1 MAGSRASIVVGI
13 LAIAGGITWFALRDS
28 GRGSRPA
35 QGSGALTPRGSG
47 SGSGKAAIFA
57 PEGPQLAGSG
67 NAFDPP
73 RPALLDAQVIDAPSH
88 RDVFTAQTRD
98 PAWAAKIEGELEAQ
112 MRRLKLT
119 AVQGVECRADQ
130 CELTITGTIHAV
142 ETTIA
147 ALESPEGLSTSAKS
161 LLLGGPEHR
170 DDQLTLRVYALFE
183 R

>member
-1 MAGSRASIVVGI
+1 MARSRASIVVGI

-28 GRGSRPA
+28 GHGSGPA
-35 QGSGALTPRGSG
+35 RGSGAGPETE

-57 PEGPQLAGSG
+57 PEGPRLAGSG

-73 RPALLDAQVIDAPSH
+73 RPALPDAQVIDAPSH
-88 RDVFTAQTRD
+88 RDVFTGQTRD
-98 PAWAAKIEGELEAQ
+98 PDWAARTEGELEAR
-112 MRRLKLT
+112 MRRLRLT

-130 CELTITGTIHAV
+130 CELTITGTLQAV

-147 ALESPEGLSTSAKS
+147 ALESPKGLQGAAKS
-161 LLLGGPEHR
+161 LLLGGPEHH